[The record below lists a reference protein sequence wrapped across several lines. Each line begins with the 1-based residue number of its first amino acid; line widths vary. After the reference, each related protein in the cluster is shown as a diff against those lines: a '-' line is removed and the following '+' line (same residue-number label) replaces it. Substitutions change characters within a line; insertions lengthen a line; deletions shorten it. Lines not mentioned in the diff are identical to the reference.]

1 VIGSLVL
8 GGIVDAVLHVLVL
21 LAVPPLLQ
29 GVIVK
34 TKARF
39 GGRVGAPVL
48 QPYFDLAKLMRKEMV
63 ISRTTSWVF
72 LAGPAVTLT
81 ATVSA
86 ALLLP
91 FGGMSAPVHFAGDL
105 VLFAYLLALG
115 RFFTAAAALDTG
127 SAFEGMGAAR
137 EVTFACLAEPA
148 MFLGLLALVKLS
160 GSLEL
165 SGMLAPGIGMA
176 WGRAAPTMVMIV
188 AGLFVIVL
196 AENARIPVDDPST
209 HLELTMIHEVMVL
222 DHSGPALAAVL
233 YGASIKLFAMGA
245 ILVQLVV
252 PVALGSVLLDW
263 GVFLAA
269 MLAFA
274 IVVGVVESCM
284 ARLRLLYVSNLL
296 VGAGVI
302 TGFGLLLLLVG

>member
-1 VIGSLVL
+1 
-8 GGIVDAVLHVLVL
+8 
-21 LAVPPLLQ
+21 
-29 GVIVK
+29 
-34 TKARF
+34 
-39 GGRVGAPVL
+39 
-48 QPYFDLAKLMRKEMV
+48 
-63 ISRTTSWVF
+63 
-72 LAGPAVTLT
+72 VTLT

-188 AGLFVIVL
+188 TGLFVIVL
-196 AENARIPVDDPST
+196 AENSRIPVDDPTT

-263 GVFLAA
+263 SVFLVA

-274 IVVGVVESCM
+274 VVVGVVESCM
-284 ARLRLLYVSNLL
+284 ARLRLLNVSNLL

>member
-1 VIGSLVL
+1 VI
-8 GGIVDAVLHVLVL
+8 DAGLHLLVL
-21 LAVPPLLQ
+21 LAAPPLLQ

-39 GGRVGAPVL
+39 AGRVGAPVL
-48 QPYFDLAKLMRKEMV
+48 QPYFDLAKLVRKEMV
-63 ISRTTSWVF
+63 VSRTTSWIF

-81 ATVSA
+81 ATAAA
-86 ALLLP
+86 ALVLP
-91 FGGMSAPVHFAGDL
+91 FGGRTAPVHFPGDL

-148 MFLGLLALVKLS
+148 LFLGLVSLVKLS

-165 SGMLAPGIGMA
+165 SGMLAPDIGAA
-176 WGRAAPTMVMIV
+176 WERAAPAMVMIV
-188 AGLFVIVL
+188 VGLFVVAL
-196 AENARIPVDDPST
+196 AENARIPVDDPNT

-233 YGASIKLFAMGA
+233 YGAAIKLFAMGA

-252 PVALGSVLLDW
+252 PVALGSVWLDW

-269 MLAFA
+269 MIGFA
-274 IVVGVVESCM
+274 VAVGVVESCM
-284 ARLRLLYVSNLL
+284 ARLRLLHVSNLL

-302 TGFGLLLLLVG
+302 TGFALLLLLVS